1 MYLKKDEHTILRS
14 WAVRDFAPNVPQY
27 IQIFR
32 PENKI
37 HVAFAGMAQI
47 KYHFSYSFNNL
58 IFNFLYLI

>member
-1 MYLKKDEHTILRS
+1 MHFKKDEHTILRS

-37 HVAFAGMAQI
+37 HVAFAGMTQI
-47 KYHFSYSFNNL
+47 KYHFSYSFT
-58 IFNFLYLI
+58 